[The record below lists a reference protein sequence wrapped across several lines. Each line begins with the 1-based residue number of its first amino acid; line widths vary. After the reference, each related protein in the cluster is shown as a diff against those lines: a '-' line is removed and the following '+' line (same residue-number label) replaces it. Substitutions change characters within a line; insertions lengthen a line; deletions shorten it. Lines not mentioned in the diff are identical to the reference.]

1 MTEVV
6 LSHSNMSLRVRDF
19 WEVGR
24 ALAWAG
30 IPVTIWRFSLD
41 PGKEVILK
49 GVRSDMQGG
58 ADHCVSS
65 GSGSGSKP
73 GSAAGGV
80 DVGVERVM
88 VSVTVVGGA
97 DMMMV
102 TVSVRSS
109 D

>member
-1 MTEVV
+1 M
-6 LSHSNMSLRVRDF
+6 
-19 WEVGR
+19 
-24 ALAWAG
+24 
-30 IPVTIWRFSLD
+30 
-41 PGKEVILK
+41 
-49 GVRSDMQGG
+49 
-58 ADHCVSS
+58 SS

-88 VSVTVVGGA
+88 VSVTVVGRA
-97 DMMMV
+97 DIVMV

>member
-65 GSGSGSKP
+65 GSGSKP
-73 GSAAGGV
+73 GSAGEGE
-80 DVGVERVM
+80 GVERVM
-88 VSVTVVGGA
+88 VSV
-97 DMMMV
+97 MV
-102 TVSVRSS
+102 MVSVRSS